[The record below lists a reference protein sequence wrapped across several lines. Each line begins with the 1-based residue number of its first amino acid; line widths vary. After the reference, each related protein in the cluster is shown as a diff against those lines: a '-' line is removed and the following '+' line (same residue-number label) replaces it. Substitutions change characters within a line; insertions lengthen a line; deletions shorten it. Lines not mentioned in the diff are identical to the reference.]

1 MSEYSNPK
9 ASDKND
15 RSEIGGQHGQTV
27 HCLAL
32 LCSACAEQ
40 CRKPSSNSERSE
52 KNLAESKSTCS
63 TGTSI
68 VCPQFTE
75 LRRAD
80 STGCRFLQK
89 HFIYIMRFVFYC
101 VLHKKMQKQQQSE
114 DCFNIR
120 TQTLKY
126 HVVF

>member
-32 LCSACAEQ
+32 PALWCTEQ

-68 VCPQFTE
+68 VCPQFME
-75 LRRAD
+75 LGSAD
-80 STGCRFLQK
+80 STGCRFFPKELICIK
-89 HFIYIMRFVFYC
+89 FRGITGGWAGWPIVHPGYGRIEA
-101 VLHKKMQKQQQSE
+101 L
-114 DCFNIR
+114 
-120 TQTLKY
+120 
-126 HVVF
+126 